1 MTNKSSGGAGGLL
14 ATRGRKIAAAI
25 TAAFI
30 ASIGGGLGAWAFQAA
45 KGKTGDILDTSAPI
59 SVRVVPAGTF
69 IAAWPGGETYVFPS
83 SVGAGPDVLSSAD
96 RTAAYHYSWGWAAER
111 GGVAGSPQII
121 RLQVRGKGDEEVS
134 ITRISARVVERSGP
148 VKGWFLRQSP
158 GCEAEQVRTAEI
170 DLDSPSPTVLY
181 YTSFGAGGSKTLSL
195 TVTRVD
201 AEQIELL
208 ARTRQ
213 SMIDWELEVFYSAP
227 DGNGSVIVDDSGKPF
242 RVTAETASKAYGVGK
257 DGEAFRVPEDDGTT
271 QETVC

>member
-1 MTNKSSGGAGGLL
+1 MTDKTSRGAGGLL

-25 TAAFI
+25 AAAFI

-45 KGKTGDILDTSAPI
+45 KDKTGDILDTSAPI

-134 ITRISARVVERSGP
+134 ITRISAKVVQRSEP

-158 GCEAEQVRTAEI
+158 GCEVEQVRMAEI
-170 DLDSPSPTVLY
+170 DLDSPNPAVLY
-181 YTSFGAGGSKTLSL
+181 YTSFGTGESKTLSL

-213 SMIDWELEVFYSAP
+213 STIDWEVEVFYSAP
-227 DGNGSVIVDDSGKPF
+227 DGNGSVVVHDSGKPF
-242 RVTAETASKAYGVGK
+242 RVTAETASKAYGVGR
-257 DGEAFRVPEDDGTT
+257 DGDAFRVPESDGT
-271 QETVC
+271 QLETVC